1 MLETIKEDRKN
12 ELFDFLNYLLSTE
25 LYPYAFQANGHYQA
39 VSLHKEIETIID
51 DLFIE
56 EEKGNRSSNELVN
69 VASKKIC
76 QLIDDDLFNYL
87 ATATEGNFYL
97 INFNVFENKLSAKI
111 KNLLRE

>member
-39 VSLHKEIETIID
+39 VNLHKEIEIVLD
-51 DLFIE
+51 NLFIE
-56 EEKGNRSSNELVN
+56 EEKGEKNSNELAN
-69 VASKKIC
+69 AASRTIC

-87 ATATEGNFYL
+87 ANATEGNFYL